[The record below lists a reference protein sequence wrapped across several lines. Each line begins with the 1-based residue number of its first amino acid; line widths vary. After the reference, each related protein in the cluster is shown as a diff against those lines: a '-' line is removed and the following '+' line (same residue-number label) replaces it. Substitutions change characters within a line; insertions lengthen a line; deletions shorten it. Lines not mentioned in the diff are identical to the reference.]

1 MSTLNERDAVR
12 RALLGAVESI
22 EPRADGLQ
30 RIQARLRAPS
40 PLALAWAGAVG
51 TDLRMRVPAA
61 GQGLLEW
68 LRSVISM
75 AWERFGPRSGMSGSR
90 TSRTLAWLRP
100 AAALG
105 VTVFIVAVGAYV
117 AIDAQQAMF
126 PSSSNSA
133 HSNGGAPGTGGG
145 SHHGGGPKSQ
155 GPSALGSASASP
167 KATPTCRPR
176 RPGAAP
182 SASRSAGQGLNTSPT
197 AAPSTPAGGGS
208 PSPTVGATSSLTPG
222 VTATAQAA
230 LSTGGSGVTP
240 AVTTSPA
247 NPTVL
252 TRYSTGTTGLP
263 LCPARHGA
271 TRPAGPTP
279 TVRPAVV
286 SYARL
291 DDGR

>member
-12 RALLGAVESI
+12 RALFGAVEGV

-30 RIQARLRAPS
+30 RIQARLRPPR
-40 PLALAWAGAVG
+40 PLALAWAEAVG

-90 TSRTLAWLRP
+90 TSRTLSWLRP

-133 HSNGGAPGTGGG
+133 HSNGGALGTGGG
-145 SHHGGGPKSQ
+145 SHHGGGPNSQ
-155 GPSALGSASASP
+155 GPSVLGSGASP

-176 RPGAAP
+176 RPAAAGP
-182 SASRSAGQGLNTSPT
+182 SASRSAGSGLNTSPT
-197 AAPSTPAGGGS
+197 AAPSNPAGSGS
-208 PSPTVGATSSLTPG
+208 PSPTVGSTSSQTPG

-230 LSTGGSGVTP
+230 SPTGGSGVTATVTAP
-240 AVTTSPA
+240 ATR
-247 NPTVL
+247 TVL
-252 TRYSTGTTGLP
+252 TSHSAGTSGLP
-263 LCPARHGA
+263 YCTAKHRA
-271 TRPAGPTP
+271 TRPAATPNPTP
-279 TVRPAVV
+279 QVF
-286 SYARL
+286 SYGRL
-291 DDGR
+291 DDGG